1 MKFTIRYLAPL
12 AALGLLIAAAA
23 PARAQV
29 AEACPRLPGD
39 SGLTWTERSSEAF
52 VICRAVSGDGRE
64 VFGLYLAADSPFQPR
79 RANREE
85 RGVIN
90 GQDIRWYSGEVA
102 TDPDKLVRE
111 TLLELDKDRVVHIW
125 LHADS
130 AQEMQQSMRMVE
142 ELRFEDT
149 RFSSN

>member
-1 MKFTIRYLAPL
+1 MKFTTRYLAPL

-23 PARAQV
+23 PAWAQIT
-29 AEACPRLPGD
+29 ESCPRLPSD
-39 SGLTWTERSSEAF
+39 SGLTWTERSSETF
-52 VICRAVSGDGRE
+52 VICRAVTEDGRE

-102 TDPDKLVRE
+102 SDPDKLVRE
-111 TLLELDKDRVVHIW
+111 TLLELDEDRVVHIW

-130 AQEMQQSMRMVE
+130 AQEMQQSMGIVE

>member
-1 MKFTIRYLAPL
+1 MKFTIHTLAPL
-12 AALGLLIAAAA
+12 AALGLMIAAAA

-29 AEACPRLPGD
+29 ADACPRLPAD
-39 SGLTWTERSSEAF
+39 SGLTWTERSGEAF
-52 VICRAVSGDGRE
+52 VVCRAVTEDGRE
-64 VFGLYLAADSPFQPR
+64 AFGLYLAADSPFQPR

-102 TDPDKLVRE
+102 SEPGKLVRE
-111 TLLELDKDRVVHIW
+111 TLLELDEDRVVHIW

-130 AQEMQQSMRMVE
+130 EQEMQQSMRTVE